1 MKQYEGLK
9 FNRLTVLE
17 LVDRISYPSGG
28 VTYKY
33 RCKCDCGNEVV
44 VSLGNLKNGHSGS
57 CGCLNKELLAARR
70 KTHGLRKHPL
80 YVVWNCMKDR
90 CGNPNNHAYPNYGG
104 RGVKVYPEWMDFKV
118 FYDWAIGAG
127 YKEGLE
133 IDRFPNM
140 DGDYEPDNCRF
151 ADQEQQQNNK
161 RNNRKFLYNGS
172 LMSLKQISVA
182 SGINFHTL
190 SNRLYIQKR
199 PIERLF
205 EPIHLTSK
213 GINI

>member
-1 MKQYEGLK
+1 MKQYEEEVGRK
-9 FNRLTVLE
+9 FGRLTIVEFLE
-17 LVDRISYPSGG
+17 RIAHPSGG
-28 VTYKY
+28 ATYKY
-33 RCKCDCGNEVV
+33 LCKCDCGTSIRA
-44 VSLGNLKNGHSGS
+44 SLGNLKSGHTKS
-57 CGCLNKELLAARR
+57 CGCYDKERLSERR
-70 KTHGLRKHPL
+70 TTHGLRKHPL
-80 YVVWNCMKDR
+80 YVVWFGMKGR
-90 CGNPNNHAYPNYGG
+90 CLNSKNPRYGYYGG
-104 RGVKVYPEWMDFKV
+104 RGIKVCKEWMDFKV
-118 FYDWAIGAG
+118 FYDWAISAG

-133 IDRFPNM
+133 IDRYPDMN
-140 DGDYEPDNCRF
+140 GDYTPTNCRF

-205 EPIHLTSK
+205 EPPTKH
-213 GINI
+213 